1 MRLAS
6 VSSASSSS
14 SSDSESSES
23 PIFNGLEAIRQAYS
37 KTDSMCS
44 ELSLASVKL
53 MDNGDTCPEPSR
65 KAVTRS
71 KPPKTNGGRVQ
82 KKRKTPVINS
92 PRGKMVRDNLLI
104 VFLVVNIIS
113 FSKTK

>member
-23 PIFNGLEAIRQAYS
+23 PIIDGLEAIRQAYS

-44 ELSLASVKL
+44 ELSLVPNLASVKL
-53 MDNGDTCPEPSR
+53 MDNGDTCPEPSK
-65 KAVTRS
+65 KAVTKS
-71 KPPKTNGGRVQ
+71 KPPKTTGGRVQ
-82 KKRKTPVINS
+82 KKKKTPVVNS
-92 PRGKMVRDNLLI
+92 PKGKMVRDQ
-104 VFLVVNIIS
+104 F
-113 FSKTK
+113 

>member
-14 SSDSESSES
+14 SSDSESSNA
-23 PIFNGLEAIRQAYS
+23 PIINGLEAIRQAYS

-44 ELSLASVKL
+44 ELSLAPKLASVKL
-53 MDNGDTCPEPSR
+53 MDDEDTCPEPSK
-65 KAVTRS
+65 KALTKS

-82 KKRKTPVINS
+82 KKKKTPVINS
-92 PRGKMVRDNLLI
+92 PKGKMVRDH
-104 VFLVVNIIS
+104 F
-113 FSKTK
+113 